1 MIGPQGVCELAR
13 VTGTHQG
20 SWLGREADGQ
30 TVDFKVV
37 IFFPWDPEHKLF
49 KGEIMYIDRY
59 HELMERTE

>member
-1 MIGPQGVCELAR
+1 MTIFELMVR
-13 VTGTHQG
+13 KKY
-20 SWLGREADGQ
+20 LADGK

-59 HELMERTE
+59 HELMERPE